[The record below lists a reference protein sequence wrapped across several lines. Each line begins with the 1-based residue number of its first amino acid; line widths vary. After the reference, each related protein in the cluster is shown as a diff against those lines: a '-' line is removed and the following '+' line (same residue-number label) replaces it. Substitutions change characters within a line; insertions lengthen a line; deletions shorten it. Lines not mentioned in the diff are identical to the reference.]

1 MKPGIPESFKVV
13 VSELQSLGLQ
23 MDLKKNAEDVTIDEG
38 GERVMLADSDEDD
51 WAEDTSDMDEEDI
64 FGEGSDEDEEDE
76 DLDSS
81 DEE

>member
-23 MDLKKNAEDVTIDEG
+23 VDLKKDAKEVQIDEG
-38 GERVMLADSDEDD
+38 GERVMAADTEEDWMEEASDETEDD
-51 WAEDTSDMDEEDI
+51 LIGADIGEDVDE
-64 FGEGSDEDEEDE
+64 DEDEESD
-76 DLDSS
+76 